1 MSISA
6 SDARVLTNCAAEAL
20 VLSILRP
27 AADVSQRRV
36 LWAAAPALP
45 PPGRLPRPT
54 GRAVSPHAR
63 RIAGITGL

>member
-20 VLSILRP
+20 VLSIRP

-36 LWAAAPALP
+36 LWTAVPALP
-45 PPGRLPRPT
+45 PPGRLLRPT
-54 GRAVSPHAR
+54 GRAASLHTR